1 MLNLYDLGVGRIGGL
16 GGFGGIDFP
25 AANMAPEFTTAPSAE
40 RAGGALNPA
49 FPTPAAGGPMAGAG
63 PPITQ
68 ALPPAVAIALGS
80 GGPAATP
87 VVPTSAML
95 RMNAPSPFY
104 TGYGPQGFGQPSTA
118 IGGLSGIGNYF
129 EGGSSFGPGVL
140 GELGLFSAGA
150 GGFGTK
156 PRLL

>member
-1 MLNLYDLGVGRIGGL
+1 MLSLFDLGVGRIGGL
-16 GGFGGIDFP
+16 GGLGGIDFP
-25 AANMAPEFTTAPSAE
+25 AANMAPQFTNAPSME
-40 RAGGALNPA
+40 AGGALNPA
-49 FPTPAAGGPMAGAG
+49 FPSSATAG
-63 PPITQ
+63 PPIQQ
-68 ALPPAVAIALGS
+68 ALPAVAAALGD
-80 GGPAATP
+80 GAAATP

-104 TGYGPQGFGQPSTA
+104 TGYGPGGFGQPSTA